1 MNTEDGYYCDACVK
15 ARRRERMWTGNLVL
29 GSMAE
34 EICGWRDRIS
44 FNSADWLDDLL
55 FFKLIYSSMIW

>member
-55 FFKLIYSSMIW
+55 FF